1 MRRHVPEQ
9 LEFEGSQP
17 CIFLSVM
24 LPAQEGASFIAES
37 AQPPAA
43 LGGAERL
50 WAALGSAPG
59 HPGLHPE
66 SQRASPPFLLCARSA
81 ETRCPARTGSWS
93 ERVETRGVWGCRGGP
108 PCRQRWGSLW
118 TDLISHRLGPAV
130 YPSGDRAPEAGRKG
144 LPPHQGGREEER
156 VKAVTGT
163 APTEWPVGD
172 QGCAGGR
179 GREDREERESGR
191 ENPDVGARPAMA
203 GGERAR
209 AWRAV
214 VLGAGASGQNPVP
227 PVAAGSR
234 LRHGGQRRH
243 RILSRPLLKAAF
255 RKHRHPSDRRS
266 GRLA

>member
-17 CIFLSVM
+17 CIFPSVM

-43 LGGAERL
+43 LGGAGLL

-66 SQRASPPFLLCARSA
+66 SQRASPPFLLCACSA

-118 TDLISHRLGPAV
+118 TDLISHRLGSAV

-172 QGCAGGR
+172 
-179 GREDREERESGR
+179 
-191 ENPDVGARPAMA
+191 
-203 GGERAR
+203 
-209 AWRAV
+209 
-214 VLGAGASGQNPVP
+214 GAGVRWWEGQGGPGGTGEG
-227 PVAAGSR
+227 AGKP
-234 LRHGGQRRH
+234 RHGGQTGDGRR
-243 RILSRPLLKAAF
+243 RESARLAG
-255 RKHRHPSDRRS
+255 RRS
-266 GRLA
+266 GRRAVGSKPSAAHCRGLEIAARR